1 MLNYAVLQGRLVRD
15 PESRTTQSGVS
26 VCSFTVAWSDKYKET
41 ETKLFL
47 NCTAWRGT
55 ADMVSRYFSKGK
67 EIIVEGKLS
76 TREWQDKEG
85 NKRSAVE
92 MTVGRVNFCGP
103 KQAEGSNS
111 IPAQANYS
119 APSASEGQFSELTDE
134 DGDLPF

>member
-1 MLNYAVLQGRLVRD
+1 MLNYAVLQGRLARD
-15 PESRTTQSGVS
+15 PELRTTQSGTS
-26 VCSFTVAWSDKYKET
+26 VCSFTVAWSEKYKET

-55 ADMVSRYFSKGK
+55 AEMVSRNFQKGK

-76 TREWQDKEG
+76 TREWQDREG

-92 MTVGRVNFCGP
+92 MTVDRVNFCGP

-111 IPAQANYS
+111 PQNTYAPPANQ
-119 APSASEGQFSELTDE
+119 ELE
-134 DGDLPF
+134 DLSDDSGALPF